1 MHFGNRNGNPSTQE
15 DVDKVLKS
23 LNDLSLTIT
32 TGGSESAPPA
42 AGAEEPPAETA
53 NATPVQT
60 KTINVN
66 VELLNFGAKKNAAGG
81 NANAGEDGN
90 TNASPLNNGAAADGG
105 ASRIESVDTTTV

>member
-1 MHFGNRNGNPSTQE
+1 MHFGNRNGAPSTQD

-32 TGGSESAPPA
+32 TGGGDSAPA
-42 AGAEEPPAETA
+42 AGAAEEPPVENV
-53 NATPVQT
+53 NAPVQT

-66 VELLNFGAKKNAAGG
+66 VELLNFGAKKNAGGNTSAGEGGNTNVNGEGG
-81 NANAGEDGN
+81 NAAAGE
-90 TNASPLNNGAAADGG
+90 GA